1 MEKSISVGSSER
13 THAKP
18 PAKLVACV
26 VKNTRQQLYLL
37 AVIAAE
43 KRIINYQHRLPAAY
57 CRAVN
62 LRDEPACDHI

>member
-13 THAKP
+13 THAE
-18 PAKLVACV
+18 LVACV

-43 KRIINYQHRLPAAY
+43 KRIINY
-57 CRAVN
+57 
-62 LRDEPACDHI
+62 

>member
-18 PAKLVACV
+18 PAELVACV

-43 KRIINYQHRLPAAY
+43 KRIINY
-57 CRAVN
+57 
-62 LRDEPACDHI
+62 